1 MRFALPLALAM
12 LALSMSHRVS
22 ADPTRT
28 EELAA
33 LDERLSRSPTDLEA
47 RLRRAETLVRMGAAA
62 DALEDVRHAELLAP
76 TDGRTPLLRAWCLL
90 VLGRAEEARAALDD
104 AAIARAPS
112 PAEARTLR
120 ARIAIALGEPRAAR
134 EDLDRALETL
144 AEPDLYLLRA
154 ELDRGLDRDASE
166 GLTEGLLRT
175 GSVVLEAALVEELAR
190 AGRGDEALAQVT
202 ASALPALRRTLTTA
216 RLLRW
221 LARDDEALEEAT
233 RAEREARARTAERPT
248 AAHHLELALALS
260 LLARCEEAREH
271 LDAAAGL
278 SPAYASREH
287 PGLGDVAAAVRG
299 CGGAR

>member
-1 MRFALPLALAM
+1 MRSVLPLALAV
-12 LALSMSHRVS
+12 LALSMPHRVA
-22 ADPTRT
+22 ADPPRT
-28 EELAA
+28 EELTS

-62 DALEDVRHAELLAP
+62 DALEDVRLAELLAP
-76 TDGRTPLLRAWCLL
+76 ADGRTTLLRAWCLL
-90 VLGRAEEARAALDD
+90 VLGRAEQARAALDD

-112 PAEARTLR
+112 PAEARALR
-120 ARIAIALGEPRAAR
+120 ARIAIALGDERAAR

-144 AEPDLYLLRA
+144 AEADLYLLRA
-154 ELDRGLDRDASE
+154 ELDRRLRGDASE

-190 AGRGDEALAQVT
+190 VGRAAEALAQLA

-216 RLLRW
+216 RLLRA
-221 LARDDEALEEAT
+221 LARDDEALREAAL
-233 RAEREARARTAERPT
+233 AEREARARIAERPT
-248 AAHHLELALALS
+248 AARHLELALALS
-260 LLARCEEAREH
+260 LLARCDEARAH

-278 SPAYASREH
+278 SPAYASRVH

-299 CGGAR
+299 CGGER